1 MRATEKIVAIMIVA
15 LSVWAVLMQVSTSF
29 QGNGSDRIL
38 RVELGSDAASLNQAV
53 AGNPAHNRQMV
64 VRNTY
69 MDFVFILLYW
79 LTVFSLAFLAGRMG
93 RRFLAACAGL
103 CISVAAI
110 SDLFENGAILAAM
123 RVNPFTDP
131 VAVDISEF
139 SQWKWAFFFLASL
152 FLGLAIAMNHR
163 VSVMRRTSGGIFIA
177 AGLVGILGISRYR
190 VSLDFAMWL
199 INLGMLLFAAA
210 LLLTLW
216 KLYLSIKELNHV
228 EHINHVHVHSHA

>member
-110 SDLFENGAILAAM
+110 SDLFENGANRAVLGPHPHDESTQPRAIPPESRAAQPS
-123 RVNPFTDP
+123 RVAQRFRGDIWPRARR
-131 VAVDISEF
+131 VALEDC
-139 SQWKWAFFFLASL
+139 SQ
-152 FLGLAIAMNHR
+152 IVTH
-163 VSVMRRTSGGIFIA
+163 
-177 AGLVGILGISRYR
+177 
-190 VSLDFAMWL
+190 
-199 INLGMLLFAAA
+199 
-210 LLLTLW
+210 
-216 KLYLSIKELNHV
+216 
-228 EHINHVHVHSHA
+228 